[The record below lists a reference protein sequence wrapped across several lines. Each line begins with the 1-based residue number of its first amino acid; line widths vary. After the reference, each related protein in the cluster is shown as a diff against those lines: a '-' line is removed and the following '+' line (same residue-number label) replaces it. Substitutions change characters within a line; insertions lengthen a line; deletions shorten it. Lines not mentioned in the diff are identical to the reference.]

1 MDMPVEDLVFVVATL
16 VGGGLLLMTVLL
28 DDILGGILDFDIG
41 GESLMP
47 LLVAFV
53 AMFGVGGLFATQVLD
68 LHGGAAAAIGVLSG
82 AAGGG
87 FAWLMFRFLRK
98 ATSQDPF
105 SLNDLVGRDAFVA
118 VAIPK
123 SQWGTVYLKA
133 EGQTHEFRATA
144 SIDIPRGETVRI
156 TGVAGSGLMASPI
169 EEATA
174 DEPGGPGQGTAES
187 ESDDTKQG
195 AGTA

>member
-1 MDMPVEDLVFVVATL
+1 MDMPVEDIVFLVAAL
-16 VGGGLLLMTVLL
+16 VGGGFLLVTVLL
-28 DDILGGILDFDIG
+28 DDVLSGILDIDIG

-47 LLVAFV
+47 LLVSFV

-68 LHGGAAAAIGVLSG
+68 LHGGAAAAIGILSG
-82 AAGGG
+82 AAGGSV
-87 FAWLMFRFLRK
+87 AWLMFRFLRK
-98 ATSQDPF
+98 ATSPDPF
-105 SLNDLVGRDAFVA
+105 SMKDLVGHDAFVA

-123 SQWGTVYLKA
+123 SQWGTVSLNA

-156 TGVAGSGLMASPI
+156 TGVAGSGLLASPI
-169 EEATA
+169 EDATA
-174 DEPGGPGQGTAES
+174 DEPGGPGHGTAES
-187 ESDDTKQG
+187 GSDDTKQG